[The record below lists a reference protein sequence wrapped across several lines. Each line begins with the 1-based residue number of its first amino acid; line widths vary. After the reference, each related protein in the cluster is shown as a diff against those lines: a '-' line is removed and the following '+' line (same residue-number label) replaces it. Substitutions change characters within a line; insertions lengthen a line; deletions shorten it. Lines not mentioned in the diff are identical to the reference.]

1 MAQKNFKVIEVIQML
16 ETSYNFTQ
24 KEKQDFEK
32 MNGRTVEE
40 CAKEIE
46 EGCLYIDNYSLSQ
59 MRELKKVLKQ
69 DVSKE
74 LVKAIEEVNKKS
86 IEEVKQHI
94 DKVIAEKNDLTRRK
108 KEFNRRWNELEPK
121 IEMEL
126 IEAGI
131 VVYES
136 GCKQIVDICA
146 YRRKRLE
153 EQAKIAKDLNLD
165 YEVYDSLAGKIEI

>member
-1 MAQKNFKVIEVIQML
+1 MAQKKFKVVEVIQML
-16 ETSYNFTQ
+16 ETSYHFTQ
-24 KEKQDFEK
+24 KEKKEFEK
-32 MNGRTVEE
+32 MNGRTAEE
-40 CAKEIE
+40 CARELE
-46 EGCLYIDNYSLSQ
+46 EGFLYIDNYSISQ
-59 MRELKKVLKQ
+59 IRELKKVLQ
-69 DVSKE
+69 AGVSKE
-74 LVKAIEEVNKKS
+74 LVNAIETVNGKS

-94 DKVIAEKNDLTRRK
+94 DKVIAEKNDLTKRK

-121 IEMEL
+121 IEKEL

-136 GCKQIVDICA
+136 GCKQIVNVCE

-165 YEVYDSLAGKIEI
+165 YKGYDSLAGKIEI